1 MIKQFIFYKCFLEKR
16 KKKFTLAF
24 YYEVHFNK
32 KKFLTLDVIRARKKF
47 FLALAEGRGEEMESS
62 T

>member
-1 MIKQFIFYKCFLEKR
+1 MFFG
-16 KKKFTLAF
+16 KKKKKITLAF

-47 FLALAEGRGEEMESS
+47 FLALAFGQGEEMESS

>member
-16 KKKFTLAF
+16 KKNTLAF

-47 FLALAEGRGEEMESS
+47 FLALAFGQGKEMESS

>member
-1 MIKQFIFYKCFLEKR
+1 MFFGKK

-47 FLALAEGRGEEMESS
+47 FLALAFGQGKEMESS